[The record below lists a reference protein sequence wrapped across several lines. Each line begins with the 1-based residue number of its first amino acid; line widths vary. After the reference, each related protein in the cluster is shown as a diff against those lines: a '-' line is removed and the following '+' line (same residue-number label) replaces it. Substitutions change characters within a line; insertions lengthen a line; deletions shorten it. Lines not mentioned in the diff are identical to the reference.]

1 MHPFIICQVFDFQMC
16 FKTDSSDF
24 SQDKF
29 LIQSRVSLGI
39 EPPSSSSCITVPR
52 NIDVDRFVISLAFQS
67 NNSRL
72 FERSAGPVISE
83 SPVTLDKLPFRL
95 GIQICMEEEFAI
107 LPELCDGSGLSP
119 VGKSIA
125 IGQELGV
132 TLGVCEQ
139 TIGCRV

>member
-1 MHPFIICQVFDFQMC
+1 MC
-16 FKTDSSDF
+16 FKTDSSDV

-29 LIQSRVSLGI
+29 LTQSRVSLGI

-52 NIDVDRFVISLAFQS
+52 NIDVDRFVITLAFQS

-72 FERSAGPVISE
+72 FERSTGPVISK
-83 SPVTLDKLPFRL
+83 SPVTLDKLPLRL
-95 GIQICMEEEFAI
+95 GIQICMEEDFAI

-139 TIGCRV
+139 TIGRRV

>member
-16 FKTDSSDF
+16 FKTDSSDV

-29 LIQSRVSLGI
+29 LTQSRVSLGI

-52 NIDVDRFVISLAFQS
+52 NIDVDRFVITLAFQS

-72 FERSAGPVISE
+72 FERSTGPVISK
-83 SPVTLDKLPFRL
+83 SPVTLDKLPLRL
-95 GIQICMEEEFAI
+95 GIQICMEEDFAI

-119 VGKSIA
+119 VGKGIA

-139 TIGCRV
+139 TIGRRV